1 MAARGWS
8 IRAVLVAVV
17 ALCLVATPAPARA
30 DLRISNLTV
39 FLNDLDVTV
48 HVVLVGA
55 IPASLHEGLHSGI
68 AAHVRYTVELWQ
80 YNRHW
85 IDRRIESRTTERQL
99 TYNVLTKEYKAV
111 FPAGEQ
117 REPYLSKS
125 LREAQR
131 VISDL
136 RVTRLV
142 PASAL
147 DPRALYYV
155 RVRAESALGGANTWA
170 ARVAGDAEE
179 TPWMQSSLLTLERSQ

>member
-1 MAARGWS
+1 
-8 IRAVLVAVV
+8 VLVAVV